1 MPSPVVTAIRN
12 GAAPAPAKMAAAR
25 AALPLPP
32 EDMLEVLVVLAQ
44 DADPELSA
52 TATKSLNEFDAERM
66 KNVVSIKE
74 TAHDVL
80 QHLCGWRGG
89 KREVYE
95 ALILN
100 DSTPDQGIT
109 ELAKWNKDGSVLEL
123 IAINQERMIRHPDII
138 SALINNKASTPEAV
152 RRATEVRIEF
162 FEKELGAKRIEEER
176 RARAAAA
183 SAALGLNY
191 VEESLTELIDED
203 IPAEDLSLE
212 NVLGGEDDPKIGPEF
227 LKAIRD
233 EMQRVQDEPEPAPVV
248 APAPEV
254 ATEPQ
259 AASAETP
266 QPADEADAQA
276 EQVVNEILSQMKA
289 DGEEATPERLTVMQ
303 KIARMNTKAR
313 VKLAL
318 KGNREARNIL
328 RRDSNKSVILGV
340 LGNSRI
346 TESEVEAISAMKTL
360 PEEALR
366 LIALNRQWI
375 RNYPIIHNLVRNA
388 RTPVATSLPLLN
400 RLFPKDLKGL
410 TGNRNVPDVLRKQAD
425 RLVKAKKIG

>member
-1 MPSPVVTAIRN
+1 MSNPVITAIRSGN
-12 GAAPAPAKMAAAR
+12 APAPAKMAAAR

-32 EDMLEVLVVLAQ
+32 EQLLEVLVLLTQ
-44 DADPELSA
+44 DADAELSA
-52 TATKSLNEFDAERM
+52 TATKSLNEFDPERM
-66 KNVVSIKE
+66 KNVVKMKE
-74 TAHDVL
+74 TPGDVL
-80 QHLCGWRGG
+80 QHLCTWRGG

-100 DSTPDQGIT
+100 DATPDSGIT
-109 ELAKWNKDGSVLEL
+109 ELARWNKDAAVLEL
-123 IAINQERMIRHPDII
+123 VAINQERMIRYPDII
-138 SALINNKASTPEAV
+138 SALIDNKASTPEAV

-183 SAALGLNY
+183 SAALGLRY
-191 VEESLTELIDED
+191 VEESLVELIDED
-203 IPAEDLSLE
+203 ISVTDLSLE
-212 NVLGGEDDPKIGPEF
+212 AALGGEDDPKIGPEF

-233 EMQRVQDEPEPAPVV
+233 EVQRVQEAPEPVAEVPAAP
-248 APAPEV
+248 PTE
-254 ATEPQ
+254 ATD
-259 AASAETP
+259 AASEVDPET
-266 QPADEADAQA
+266 QQA
-276 EQVVNEILSQMKA
+276 VNEILDQMKA
-289 DGEEATPERLTVMQ
+289 DGEEATAERLTIMQ
-303 KIARMNTKAR
+303 KIARMSTKAR
-313 VKLAL
+313 VQLAL

-328 RRDSNKSVILGV
+328 RRDSSKSVILGV
-340 LGNSRI
+340 LGNPRI

-375 RNYPIIHNLVRNA
+375 RSYPVVHNLVRNA

-400 RLFPKDLKGL
+400 RLFPKDLKAL

-425 RLVKAKKIG
+425 RLVKAKKI

>member
-1 MPSPVVTAIRN
+1 MPSPIVTAIRGGN
-12 GAAPAPAKMAAAR
+12 APAPAKMAAAR
-25 AALPLPP
+25 AALPLSS
-32 EDMLEVLVVLAQ
+32 EDMLEILVVLSQ
-44 DADPELSA
+44 DEDAELRA
-52 TATKSLNEFDAERM
+52 TATKSLNDFDTERM
-66 KNVVSIKE
+66 KQVVSLKE

-80 QHLCGWRGG
+80 QHLCTWRGG

-100 DSTPDQGIT
+100 DATPDQGVT
-109 ELAKWNKDGSVLEL
+109 ELARWNKDGAVLEL
-123 IAINQERMIRHPDII
+123 IAINQERMIRHSDII
-138 SALINNKASTPEAV
+138 GALIENKASTPEAV

-162 FEKELGAKRIEEER
+162 FEKELGAKRVENER

-191 VEESLTELIDED
+191 VEEALVELLDED
-203 IPAEDLSLE
+203 LPVEDLSLE
-212 NVLGGEDDPKIGPEF
+212 NAFGSEDDPKLGPEF
-227 LKAIRD
+227 VKIIRD
-233 EMQRVQDEPEPAPVV
+233 EMQRVQAEPEPVVEAPIITPPIDLPVE
-248 APAPEV
+248 APIEAAADVDPE
-254 ATEPQ
+254 T
-259 AASAETP
+259 
-266 QPADEADAQA
+266 
-276 EQVVNEILSQMKA
+276 EQVVNEILNQMKA
-289 DGEEATPERLTVMQ
+289 DGEEATPERLTIMQ
-303 KIARMNTKAR
+303 VIARMTTKAR

-328 RRDSNKSVILGV
+328 RRDSSKSVILGV

-366 LIALNRQWI
+366 IIALNRQWI
-375 RNYPIIHNLVRNA
+375 RNYPIVHNLIRNA

-400 RLFPKDLKGL
+400 RLFPKDLKAL
-410 TGNRNVPDVLRKQAD
+410 TTNRNVPDVLRKQSD

>member
-1 MPSPVVTAIRN
+1 MPNPVVTAIRS
-12 GAAPAPAKMAAAR
+12 GSAPAPAKMAAAR

-32 EDMLEVLVVLAQ
+32 EHMLEVLVLLTQ
-44 DADPELSA
+44 DADAELSA

-66 KNVVSIKE
+66 KNVVMMKE
-74 TAHDVL
+74 TARDVL
-80 QHLCGWRGG
+80 QHLCSWRGG

-100 DSTPDQGIT
+100 DATPDPGIT
-109 ELAKWNKDGSVLEL
+109 ELARWNKDGAVLEL
-123 IAINQERMIRHPDII
+123 IAINQERMIRYPDII
-138 SALINNKASTPEAV
+138 SALIDNKASTPEAV

-183 SAALGLNY
+183 SAALGLRY
-191 VEESLTELIDED
+191 VEESLVELIDED
-203 IPAEDLSLE
+203 IAAEDLKLE
-212 NVLGGEDDPKIGPEF
+212 NALGSEDDPKIGPEF
-227 LKAIRD
+227 LRAIRD
-233 EMQRVQDEPEPAPVV
+233 EVQRVQAEPVVEAPVV
-248 APAPEV
+248 APP
-254 ATEPQ
+254 
-259 AASAETP
+259 ETP
-266 QPADEADAQA
+266 AEAAPDEDVETQQA
-276 EQVVNEILSQMKA
+276 VNEILNQMKA
-289 DGEEATPERLTVMQ
+289 DGEEATAERLTIMQ
-303 KIARMNTKAR
+303 KIARMSAKAR
-313 VKLAL
+313 VQLAL

-328 RRDSNKSVILGV
+328 RRDSSKSVILGV
-340 LGNSRI
+340 LGNPRI

-366 LIALNRQWI
+366 LIALNRMWI
-375 RNYPIIHNLVRNA
+375 RNYPIVHNLVRNA

-425 RLVKAKKIG
+425 RLVKAKKI

>member
-1 MPSPVVTAIRN
+1 MPSPIVNAIRGGN
-12 GAAPAPAKMAAAR
+12 APAPAKMAAAR

-32 EDMLEVLVVLAQ
+32 EDMLEILVVLSQ
-44 DADPELSA
+44 DEDAELRA

-66 KNVVSIKE
+66 KQVVSLKE
-74 TAHDVL
+74 TARDVL
-80 QHLCGWRGG
+80 QHLCTWRGG
-89 KREVYE
+89 KREIYE

-100 DSTPDQGIT
+100 DATPDQGIT
-109 ELAKWNKDGSVLEL
+109 ELARWNRDGAVLEL
-123 IAINQERMIRHPDII
+123 IAINQERMIRHSDII
-138 SALINNKASTPEAV
+138 GALIENKASTPEAV

-162 FEKELGAKRIEEER
+162 FEKELGAKRIENER

-191 VEESLTELIDED
+191 VEEALVELLDED
-203 IPAEDLSLE
+203 VPAEDLNLE
-212 NVLGGEDDPKIGPEF
+212 TAFGSEDDPKLGPEF

-233 EMQRVQDEPEPAPVV
+233 EVQRVQAEPEPIVEAPVIAAPVDIPPV
-248 APAPEV
+248 AS
-254 ATEPQ
+254 TN
-259 AASAETP
+259 
-266 QPADEADAQA
+266 EADVDP
-276 EQVVNEILSQMKA
+276 ETDQVVNEILSKMSA
-289 DGEEATPERLTVMQ
+289 DGEEATPERLTIMQ
-303 KIARMNTKAR
+303 IIARMTTKAR

-328 RRDSNKSVILGV
+328 RRDSSKSVILGV

-366 LIALNRQWI
+366 IIALNRQWI
-375 RNYPIIHNLVRNA
+375 RNYPIVHNLIRNA

-400 RLFPKDLKGL
+400 RLFPKDLKAL
-410 TGNRNVPDVLRKQAD
+410 TTNRNVPDVLRKQAD
-425 RLVKAKKIG
+425 RLVKAKKMG

>member
-1 MPSPVVTAIRN
+1 
-12 GAAPAPAKMAAAR
+12 MAAAR

-32 EDMLEVLVVLAQ
+32 EQLLEVLVLLTQ
-44 DADPELSA
+44 DSDTELST
-52 TATKSLNEFDAERM
+52 TATQSLNEFDPERM
-66 KNVVSIKE
+66 KQAVSLKE
-74 TAHDVL
+74 TAPDIL
-80 QHLCGWRGG
+80 QHLCLWRGG

-100 DSTPDQGIT
+100 DTTPDPGIT
-109 ELAKWNKDGSVLEL
+109 ELARWNKDASVLEL
-123 IAINQERMIRHPDII
+123 IAINQERMIRYPDII
-138 SALINNKASTPEAV
+138 SALIENKASTPEAV

-183 SAALGLNY
+183 SAALGLRY
-191 VEESLTELIDED
+191 VEEALVELIDED
-203 IPAEDLSLE
+203 IAADDLKLE
-212 NVLGGEDDPKIGPEF
+212 NALGAEDDPKIGPEF

-233 EMQRVQDEPEPAPVV
+233 EVQRVQAEPVVEAPVV
-248 APAPEV
+248 APPETPSAPTVE
-254 ATEPQ
+254 
-259 AASAETP
+259 AAPDEEAET
-266 QPADEADAQA
+266 QQA
-276 EQVVNEILSQMKA
+276 VNEILNQMKA
-289 DGEEATPERLTVMQ
+289 DGEEATAERLTIMQ
-303 KIARMNTKAR
+303 KIARMTVKAR
-313 VKLAL
+313 VQLAL

-328 RRDSNKSVILGV
+328 RRDSSKSVILGV
-340 LGNSRI
+340 LGNPRI

-400 RLFPKDLKGL
+400 RLFPKDLKSL
-410 TGNRNVPDVLRKQAD
+410 AANRNVPEVLRKQAD
-425 RLVKAKKIG
+425 RLVKAKKI

>member
-1 MPSPVVTAIRN
+1 MPSPIVTAIRGGN
-12 GAAPAPAKMAAAR
+12 APAPAKMAAAR

-32 EDMLEVLVVLAQ
+32 EDMLEILVVLSRDE
-44 DADPELSA
+44 DAELSA

-66 KNVVSIKE
+66 RQVVSLKE
-74 TAHDVL
+74 TARDVL
-80 QHLCGWRGG
+80 QHLCTWRGG

-100 DSTPDQGIT
+100 DSTPDQGVT
-109 ELAKWNKDGSVLEL
+109 DLARWNKDGAVLEL
-123 IAINQERMIRHPDII
+123 IAINQERMIRHSDII
-138 SALINNKASTPEAV
+138 GALIENKASTPEAV
-152 RRATEVRIEF
+152 RRATEVRVEF
-162 FEKELGAKRIEEER
+162 FEKELGAKRVENER

-191 VEESLTELIDED
+191 VEEALVELLDDD
-203 IPAEDLSLE
+203 IAVEDLSLDK
-212 NVLGGEDDPKIGPEF
+212 VFGSDDDPKLGPEF
-227 LKAIRD
+227 MKTIRD
-233 EMQRVQDEPEPAPVV
+233 EVQRVQAAPEPVVTAPVITSPTE
-248 APAPEV
+248 APAEFAADIDPE
-254 ATEPQ
+254 TQ
-259 AASAETP
+259 
-266 QPADEADAQA
+266 
-276 EQVVNEILSQMKA
+276 QVVNEILNQMKA
-289 DGEEATPERLTVMQ
+289 DGEEATPQRLTIMQ
-303 KIARMNTKAR
+303 KIARMTTKAR
-313 VKLAL
+313 VQLAL

-328 RRDSNKSVILGV
+328 RRDSSKSVILGV

-366 LIALNRQWI
+366 VIALNRQWI
-375 RNYPIIHNLVRNA
+375 RSYPVIHNLIRNA

-410 TGNRNVPDVLRKQAD
+410 TSNRNVPDVLRKQAD

>member
-1 MPSPVVTAIRN
+1 
-12 GAAPAPAKMAAAR
+12 MAAAR

-32 EDMLEVLVVLAQ
+32 EDLLEVLVLLSQ
-44 DADPELSA
+44 DAEAELSA
-52 TATKSLNEFDAERM
+52 TAAKSLDEFDAERM
-66 KNVVSIKE
+66 KQVVALKE
-74 TAHDVL
+74 TARDVL
-80 QHLCGWRGG
+80 QYLCKWRGG

-100 DSTPDQGIT
+100 DSTPDQGIAD
-109 ELAKWNKDGSVLEL
+109 LARWNKDASVLEL

-138 SALINNKASTPEAV
+138 SALIENRASTPEAV

-183 SAALGLNY
+183 SAALGLRY
-191 VEESLTELIDED
+191 VEEALVELIDDD
-203 IPAEDLSLE
+203 IPTEDLSLDSA
-212 NVLGGEDDPKIGPEF
+212 LGTEDDPKLGPEF

-233 EMQRVQDEPEPAPVV
+233 EVQRVQAEPEPTPSVPISEAP
-248 APAPEV
+248 
-254 ATEPQ
+254 T
-259 AASAETP
+259 TP
-266 QPADEADAQA
+266 WADAEPAAAA
-276 EQVVNEILSQMKA
+276 EPSDVDPETAHVVNEILSQMKA
-289 DGEEATPERLTVMQ
+289 DGEDATPERLTVMQ
-303 KIARMNTKAR
+303 KIARMSVKAR
-313 VKLAL
+313 VQLAL

-375 RNYPIIHNLVRNA
+375 RTYPVVHNLVRNA

-400 RLFPKDLKGL
+400 RLFPKDLKNL
-410 TGNRNVPDVLRKQAD
+410 AGNRNVPEVLRKQAD
-425 RLVKAKKIG
+425 RLAKAKKL

>member
-1 MPSPVVTAIRN
+1 MPNPVVTAIRN
-12 GAAPAPAKMAAAR
+12 GAVPAPAKMAAAR

-32 EDMLEVLVVLAQ
+32 EDLLEILVLLTQ
-44 DADPELSA
+44 DADAELSA

-66 KNVVSIKE
+66 KQVVSIKE
-74 TAHDVL
+74 TPRDVL
-80 QHLCGWRGG
+80 QHLCSWRGG

-95 ALILN
+95 AIILN

-109 ELAKWNKDGSVLEL
+109 ELARWNKDASVLEL
-123 IAINQERMIRHPDII
+123 IAINQERMIRHADII
-138 SALINNKASTPEAV
+138 SALIENKASTPEAV

-162 FEKELGAKRIEEER
+162 FEKELGAKRIEDER

-183 SAALGLNY
+183 SAALGLRY
-191 VEESLTELIDED
+191 VEESLVELIDED
-203 IPAEDLSLE
+203 IPAEDLKLE
-212 NVLGGEDDPKIGPEF
+212 TALGTEDDPKIGPEF

-233 EMQRVQDEPEPAPVV
+233 EVQRVQDESESVAESPVSAPTD
-248 APAPEV
+248 A
-254 ATEPQ
+254 
-259 AASAETP
+259 AASASSEEWGDVDAET
-266 QPADEADAQA
+266 QQT
-276 EQVVNEILSQMKA
+276 VNEILNQMKA
-289 DGEEATPERLTVMQ
+289 DGEEATPERLTIMQ
-303 KIARMNTKAR
+303 KIARMSVKAR
-313 VKLAL
+313 VQLAL

-328 RRDSNKSVILGV
+328 RRDASKSVILGV

-375 RNYPIIHNLVRNA
+375 RNYPIVHNLVRNA
-388 RTPVATSLPLLN
+388 RTPVATTLPLLN
-400 RLFPKDLKGL
+400 RLFPKDLKAL